1 MKQLTLSSYKTASMA
16 ICACL
21 MTVLALAPSIQ
32 STAYAEQPP
41 PPCHPNP
48 NAAQDRATVAG
59 RKALGV
65 RGVVDQRGLK
75 LTETVYAPAA
85 GTPLPFDEKA
95 VAARIRA
102 TSVARMSRWNE
113 PVHVAAPAHSV
124 PISTVLGQ

>member
-59 RKALGV
+59 RGD
-65 RGVVDQRGLK
+65 VVNL
-75 LTETVYAPAA
+75 P
-85 GTPLPFDEKA
+85 TPLKDRLVQMADRP
-95 VAARIRA
+95 
-102 TSVARMSRWNE
+102 
-113 PVHVAAPAHSV
+113 HSFL
-124 PISTVLGQ
+124 PIQVFAQPPQCTQLFPY